1 MIEITGL
8 GGHFRI
14 ERTLGRAIDEAVAE
28 VHRLTEQRQRP
39 ATPLD
44 VRELRERNAQLETA
58 LPLAIVIEQ
67 AKGVLAERYRLDVE
81 RAFDVLRGAARSN
94 RVKIHELAA
103 AVVSS
108 PRTPTAIEL
117 ELVASS
123 TSSSASRR

>member
-1 MIEITGL
+1 MTEM
-8 GGHFRI
+8 
-14 ERTLGRAIDEAVAE
+14 AE
-28 VHRLTEQRQRP
+28 HDLI
-39 ATPLD
+39 
-44 VRELRERNAQLETA
+44 RELQTKNAQLETA
-58 LPLAIVIEQ
+58 LSSRIVIEQ
-67 AKGVLAERYRLDVE
+67 AKGILAERYRLDVE

-117 ELVASS
+117 ELIAS